1 MVTGTRFKLN
11 ERILGIEVV
20 DGNRNAVSIPVGAVI
35 ETVSGASER
44 NQTVDV
50 MWGHRKLEIFACD
63 LQMRGTEMIGPQ
75 P

>member
-20 DGNRNAVSIPVGAVI
+20 DGNRNALSIPVGAVI
-35 ETVSGASER
+35 EMVPDASRR

-50 MWGHRKLEIFACD
+50 LWGHRKLEIFACD
-63 LQMRGTEMIGPQ
+63 LRMRGTEMIGPQ
-75 P
+75 T